1 MTHPYISSDERNR
14 RRKFVEDLVRF
25 GTVLEFCSTKVTML
39 TKKSTGKGVLC
50 LVDDDPLTG
59 SSVGPKAFPQLD
71 IMRRD
76 KTHCLIEG
84 GIAPDYIL
92 AQIKTFVEHD
102 YKVMW
107 VSTQNTHEIEWTN
120 WAQPHEA
127 WAVMVVLTREE
138 GSA

>member
-1 MTHPYISSDERNR
+1 MRHPYLSSEDRDR
-14 RRKFVEDLVRF
+14 RRKFVEDLVRS
-25 GTVLEFCSTKVTML
+25 GTELEFCSTEATML
-39 TKKSTGKGVLC
+39 AKKSTGKGVLC

-59 SSVGPKAFPQLD
+59 SSVGPKAFPLLD
-71 IMRRD
+71 FMRQG

-84 GIAPDYIL
+84 GIAPDYII
-92 AQIKTFVEHD
+92 AQIKTFVQHD

-107 VSTQNTHEIEWTN
+107 ISTQNTHEIEWAE
-120 WAQPHEA
+120 WAKPHEA